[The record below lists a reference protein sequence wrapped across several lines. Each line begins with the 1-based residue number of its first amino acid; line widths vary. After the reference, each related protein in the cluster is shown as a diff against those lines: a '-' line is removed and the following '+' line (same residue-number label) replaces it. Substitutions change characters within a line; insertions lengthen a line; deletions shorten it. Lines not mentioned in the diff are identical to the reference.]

1 MRLSASPAT
10 ALVRE
15 SETISLFY
23 PPTAKSQKL
32 EAISQLSVAKLLSL
46 CHSKKSEN
54 EPEYIH
60 HHCYI

>member
-1 MRLSASPAT
+1 MRLSALPAT

-32 EAISQLSVAKLLSL
+32 EAKLLSL
-46 CHSKKSEN
+46 RHSKKSEN